1 MDCIELLR
9 ELVGFDT
16 VNPPGNEKP
25 AAMYLAGLLEPM
37 GFRCQVQDLGGNRA
51 NLIAVLGGGEGPE
64 LMLTGHLDVVPAVGA
79 WDGSPFSMEEKD
91 GKLWGRGTSDMKGG
105 IAAMCEAAMR
115 CSARKEPMKGSLKLL
130 FVADE
135 ECSNLGTLSY
145 LKTHGASDYAIIGEP
160 TRLEVA
166 VAHRGVSRDY
176 IDIKGPSRHAALP
189 AGEEDAVMKACR
201 AVRAVKDMN
210 ETLGHITHPV
220 LPPPSIAVTMMEG
233 YEKDN
238 VVPGNVRLLLDFRIH
253 PGMDHEQ
260 VGRFLDKGFL
270 QAGIDG
276 CQRTLHFYMPGGE
289 IDQDD
294 GFVKL
299 CLEERE
305 SLLGVRSYPRP
316 FDASCEQC
324 FLAKQGIRTVICG
337 PGDIAQAHTVGE
349 FTREKQVRDAVDL
362 YGRIID
368 RILYQTNTY
377 K

>member
-1 MDCIELLR
+1 VDCIELLR
-9 ELVGFDT
+9 ELIGFDT

-25 AAMYLAGLLEPM
+25 AARYLAGILEPM
-37 GFRCQVQDLGGNRA
+37 GFKCEVQDLGGSRA
-51 NLIAVLGGGEGPE
+51 NLIAVLDGGAGPE
-64 LMLTGHLDVVPAVGA
+64 LMLNGHLDVVPAVGE
-79 WDGSPFSMEEKD
+79 WDSSPFSMEEKD
-91 GKLWGRGTSDMKGG
+91 GKLYGRGTCDMKGG

-115 CSARKEPMKGSLKLL
+115 CAARKEPMKGKLKLL

-145 LKTHGASDYAIIGEP
+145 LKTHERSDYAIIGEP

-176 IDIKGPSRHAALP
+176 IDVKGAPRHAALP

-210 ETLGHITHPV
+210 ETLRHITHPV

-260 VGRFLDKGFL
+260 VGQFLDKGFE

-276 CQRTLHFYMPGGE
+276 FQRTLHFYMPGGE
-289 IDQDD
+289 IPQDD
-294 GFVKL
+294 RFVKL

-305 SLLGVRSYPRP
+305 HLFEIKSEPQP

-324 FLAKQGIRTVICG
+324 FLAKEGIQTVICG

-349 FTREKQVRDAVDL
+349 FTWEKQVRDAVSL
-362 YGRIID
+362 YERIID
-368 RILYQTNTY
+368 RVLYKTNY
-377 K
+377 I

>member
-1 MDCIELLR
+1 MGSEMCIR
-9 ELVGFDT
+9 DS
-16 VNPPGNEKP
+16 
-25 AAMYLAGLLEPM
+25 
-37 GFRCQVQDLGGNRA
+37 
-51 NLIAVLGGGEGPE
+51 
-64 LMLTGHLDVVPAVGA
+64 LDVVPAVGE
-79 WDGSPFSMEEKD
+79 WDSSPFSMEEKD
-91 GKLWGRGTSDMKGG
+91 GKLYGRGTCDMKGG

-115 CSARKEPMKGSLKLL
+115 CAARKEPMKGKLKLL

-145 LKTHGASDYAIIGEP
+145 LKTHERSDYAIIGEP

-176 IDIKGPSRHAALP
+176 IDVKGAPRHAALP

-210 ETLGHITHPV
+210 ETLRHITHPV

-260 VGRFLDKGFL
+260 VGQFLDKGFE

-276 CQRTLHFYMPGGE
+276 FQRTLHFYMPGGE
-289 IDQDD
+289 IPQDD
-294 GFVKL
+294 RFVKL

-305 SLLGVRSYPRP
+305 RQFGIKSDPQP

-324 FLAKQGIRTVICG
+324 FLAKEGIQTVICG

-349 FTREKQVRDAVDL
+349 FTWEKQVRDAVSL
-362 YGRIID
+362 YERIID
-368 RILYQTNTY
+368 RVLYKTNY
-377 K
+377 I

>member
-1 MDCIELLR
+1 
-9 ELVGFDT
+9 
-16 VNPPGNEKP
+16 
-25 AAMYLAGLLEPM
+25 
-37 GFRCQVQDLGGNRA
+37 
-51 NLIAVLGGGEGPE
+51 
-64 LMLTGHLDVVPAVGA
+64 
-79 WDGSPFSMEEKD
+79 
-91 GKLWGRGTSDMKGG
+91 MKG
-105 IAAMCEAAMR
+105 
-115 CSARKEPMKGSLKLL
+115 KLKLL

-145 LKTHGASDYAIIGEP
+145 LKTHERSDYAIIGEP

-176 IDIKGPSRHAALP
+176 IDVKGAPRHAALP

-210 ETLGHITHPV
+210 ETLRHITHPV

-260 VGRFLDKGFL
+260 VGQFLDKGFE
-270 QAGIDG
+270 QAGIEG
-276 CQRTLHFYMPGGE
+276 FQRTLHFYMPGGE
-289 IDQDD
+289 IPQDD
-294 GFVKL
+294 RFVKL

-305 SLLGVRSYPRP
+305 HLFGIKSEPQP

-324 FLAKQGIRTVICG
+324 FLTKEGIQTVICG

-349 FTREKQVRDAVDL
+349 FTWEKQVRDVPQEALPWTV
-362 YGRIID
+362 
-368 RILYQTNTY
+368 
-377 K
+377 

>member
-25 AAMYLAGLLEPM
+25 AARYLAGLLEPL

-51 NLIAVLGGGEGPE
+51 NLVAVLGGGDGPE

-79 WDGSPFSMEEKD
+79 WEGSPFSLEEKD
-91 GKLWGRGTSDMKGG
+91 GKLRGRGTSDMKGG
-105 IAAMCEAAMR
+105 IAAMCEAAAR
-115 CSARKEPMKGSLKLL
+115 CAARKEPMKGSLKLL

-160 TRLEVA
+160 TQLEVA

-176 IDIKGPSRHAALP
+176 IDVKGASRHAALP

-210 ETLGHITHPV
+210 ESLRHVTHPV

-253 PGMDHEQ
+253 PGMDQEQ
-260 VGRFLDKGFL
+260 VGQFLDKGFL

-276 CQRTLHFYMPGGE
+276 CQRTPHFYMPGGE
-289 IDQDD
+289 IDRDD
-294 GFVKL
+294 RFVKL

-305 SLLGVRSYPRP
+305 RVLGIKSSPRP

-324 FLAKQGIRTVICG
+324 FLAKQGIRTLICG

-362 YGRIID
+362 YERIID
-368 RILYQTNTY
+368 RILYQSNTY

>member
-9 ELVGFDT
+9 ELIRFDT

-25 AAMYLAGLLEPM
+25 AAQYLTGLLQTA
-37 GFRCQVQDLGGNRA
+37 GFRCEVQDLGGNRA
-51 NLIAVLGGGEGPE
+51 NLIAVLGGGDGPE

-79 WDGSPFSMEEKD
+79 WDSSPFSMAEKD
-91 GKLWGRGTSDMKGG
+91 GRLYGRGTSDMKGG
-105 IAAMCEAAMR
+105 IAAMCEAAMG
-115 CSARKEPMKGSLKLL
+115 CAARKEPMKGSLKLL

-145 LKTHGASDYAIIGEP
+145 LKTHGGSGYAIIGEP

-176 IDIKGPSRHAALP
+176 IDIKGLPGMPPSP
-189 AGEEDAVMKACR
+189 QGGGCVMKACR
-201 AVRAVKDMN
+201 AVLAVNDMN
-210 ETLGHITHPV
+210 ETLRHVTHPV
-220 LPPPSIAVTMMEG
+220 LPPPGIAVTMIEG

-260 VGRFLDKGFL
+260 VGRFLDKGFE

-276 CQRTLHFYMPGGE
+276 CQRTLRYYMPGGE
-289 IDQDD
+289 IRQDD
-294 GFVKL
+294 RFVKL

-305 SLLGVRSYPRP
+305 RLLGIKSFPQPFEHPVNSVSWQGRNPDRYLRSRRYCP
-316 FDASCEQC
+316 
-324 FLAKQGIRTVICG
+324 G
-337 PGDIAQAHTVGE
+337 PYSGE
-349 FTREKQVRDAVDL
+349 FTWEKQVRDAVSCM
-362 YGRIID
+362 RES
-368 RILYQTNTY
+368 
-377 K
+377 